1 MMAKDEFAGDK
12 KEGVSILHHLEDRL
26 KAALIPCVPRGI
38 ETYHLT
44 LTTIVWSILVILFS
58 WLATFNRQWMWGA
71 SGAIVAQYITDLLDG
86 AIGRQRNTGLVK
98 WGYYMD
104 HFLDYVFLCAMLIGY
119 SLLIPNHLKYVMFF
133 VMAVVCGFMVNSFL
147 QFAATNKFR
156 IAYWGIG
163 PTEMRLG
170 FIVINTLIIY
180 LNQSLYVRTVPY
192 ALGIATFGLF
202 FTAFNTQRQLW
213 SIDMQARARE
223 EGEIDAGSEDLQ
235 GLVLRHF
242 LLSFIVASLA
252 FLVLV
257 LRIGLPFHRV
267 LAGVI
272 YAMSWLPIL
281 SAFMH
286 KSWIHAKSRPWVRRY
301 IPLVIAAAL
310 LVLSAWVAMN
320 LRPSVTPEAYS
331 VAEIRSNIDRDINTI
346 VNLDKDMTDLFNT
359 AETLRATVSEG
370 SVNNLVQ
377 IASQFLDDQK
387 TLAEMLESYEG
398 YYTADRQEDSL
409 LHDQAFLVWFCALA
423 IQQNSIL
430 NMADLGTSEQIR
442 SVMNKTNSSNG
453 INNNVFDV
461 MLRSVVQPNTLVKIG
476 YSVTYLRLITGESEG
491 QFSRDSSIVL
501 LSRIAQSNIDA
512 YYDKL
517 EHNSTIVLDALKT
530 VAQPMQSEL

>member
-213 SIDMQARARE
+213 SMDMQAKARE